1 MPRSRS
7 TSSLHVAGKCTDF
20 GDSMMGKL
28 PARSRK
34 QRKRGA
40 SKTRRQRLAR
50 ELRTDTGARTCGRQ
64 RRRILKQT
72 RLPHRLTHAGLTL
85 QSA

>member
-7 TSSLHVAGKCTDF
+7 ISSLYLAGKCTDF
-20 GDSMMGKL
+20 GDSMIGKL

-40 SKTRRQRLAR
+40 SKTRRQKLRQ
-50 ELRTDTGARTCGRQ
+50 ELRDA
-64 RRRILKQT
+64 
-72 RLPHRLTHAGLTL
+72 
-85 QSA
+85 

>member
-7 TSSLHVAGKCTDF
+7 PGSLLAAGKCTDW

-34 QRKRGA
+34 KRKRGA

-50 ELRTDTGARTCGRQ
+50 EAR
-64 RRRILKQT
+64 QT
-72 RLPHRLTHAGLTL
+72 AG
-85 QSA
+85 

>member
-7 TSSLHVAGKCTDF
+7 TSSLYLAGKCTGW

-40 SKTRRQRLAR
+40 SKVRRQKLSR
-50 ELRTDTGARTCGRQ
+50 EFRAEVSG
-64 RRRILKQT
+64 
-72 RLPHRLTHAGLTL
+72 
-85 QSA
+85 

>member
-7 TSSLHVAGKCTDF
+7 VSNLYLAGKCTGW

-40 SKTRRQRLAR
+40 SKVRRQKLSR
-50 ELRTDTGARTCGRQ
+50 ELREA
-64 RRRILKQT
+64 
-72 RLPHRLTHAGLTL
+72 
-85 QSA
+85 

>member
-7 TSSLHVAGKCTDF
+7 TSSRYLAGKCTDW

-40 SKTRRQRLAR
+40 SKVRRQKLSR
-50 ELRTDTGARTCGRQ
+50 EFRAEVSG
-64 RRRILKQT
+64 
-72 RLPHRLTHAGLTL
+72 
-85 QSA
+85 

>member
-7 TSSLHVAGKCTDF
+7 TNSLYLAGKCTGW

-40 SKTRRQRLAR
+40 SKTRRQKLSR
-50 ELRTDTGARTCGRQ
+50 ELR
-64 RRRILKQT
+64 
-72 RLPHRLTHAGLTL
+72 HA
-85 QSA
+85 

>member
-7 TSSLHVAGKCTDF
+7 TSSLYLAGKCSGW
-20 GDSMMGKL
+20 GDSMMGEF

-40 SKTRRQRLAR
+40 SKTRRQKFSR
-50 ELRTDTGARTCGRQ
+50 EFRTDD
-64 RRRILKQT
+64 LV
-72 RLPHRLTHAGLTL
+72 
-85 QSA
+85 

>member
-7 TSSLHVAGKCTDF
+7 TSSLYHASKCTGF

-40 SKTRRQRLAR
+40 SKTRRQKLDRD
-50 ELRTDTGARTCGRQ
+50 LRTEA
-64 RRRILKQT
+64 
-72 RLPHRLTHAGLTL
+72 A
-85 QSA
+85 A

>member
-7 TSSLHVAGKCTDF
+7 TSSLLVAGKCTDF

-34 QRKRGA
+34 QRKCGA

-50 ELRTDTGARTCGRQ
+50 ELRTATA
-64 RRRILKQT
+64 RRIPQRA
-72 RLPHRLTHAGLTL
+72 RLSHRLTHTGL
-85 QSA
+85 A

>member
-7 TSSLHVAGKCTDF
+7 PSSLSHAGKCTAW

-40 SKTRRQRLAR
+40 SKTRRQRLSR
-50 ELRTDTGARTCGRQ
+50 ELRNAWNPGS
-64 RRRILKQT
+64 
-72 RLPHRLTHAGLTL
+72 RLE
-85 QSA
+85 S

>member
-7 TSSLHVAGKCTDF
+7 ISSLHVASKCTDF

-28 PARSRK
+28 PALSRK
-34 QRKRGA
+34 RRKRGA

-50 ELRTDTGARTCGRQ
+50 ELRTDTAR
-64 RRRILKQT
+64 
-72 RLPHRLTHAGLTL
+72 
-85 QSA
+85 

>member
-7 TSSLHVAGKCTDF
+7 PSSLYHAGKCTDW

-40 SKTRRQRLAR
+40 SKTRRQRLRR
-50 ELRTDTGARTCGRQ
+50 ELREA
-64 RRRILKQT
+64 
-72 RLPHRLTHAGLTL
+72 
-85 QSA
+85 

>member
-7 TSSLHVAGKCTDF
+7 TSSLYLAGKCTGW

-34 QRKRGA
+34 RRKRGA
-40 SKTRRQRLAR
+40 SKTRRQKLSR
-50 ELRTDTGARTCGRQ
+50 EFRDEISG
-64 RRRILKQT
+64 
-72 RLPHRLTHAGLTL
+72 
-85 QSA
+85 

>member
-7 TSSLHVAGKCTDF
+7 ISSLFLASKCTDF

-40 SKTRRQRLAR
+40 SKVRRQKLSR
-50 ELRTDTGARTCGRQ
+50 EFRAAVSG
-64 RRRILKQT
+64 
-72 RLPHRLTHAGLTL
+72 
-85 QSA
+85 

>member
-7 TSSLHVAGKCTDF
+7 FSSLVCADKCTDW

-34 QRKRGA
+34 KRKRGA
-40 SKTRRQRLAR
+40 SKTRRQHLAR
-50 ELRTDTGARTCGRQ
+50 SLVDESLRE
-64 RRRILKQT
+64 
-72 RLPHRLTHAGLTL
+72 
-85 QSA
+85 

>member
-7 TSSLHVAGKCTDF
+7 VSSLYLAGKCTGW

-40 SKTRRQRLAR
+40 SKVRRQKLSR
-50 ELRTDTGARTCGRQ
+50 EFRAEVSG
-64 RRRILKQT
+64 
-72 RLPHRLTHAGLTL
+72 
-85 QSA
+85 

>member
-7 TSSLHVAGKCTDF
+7 TSSLFRAGKCTDF

-28 PARSRK
+28 TARSRK

-40 SKTRRQRLAR
+40 SKVRRQKLSRA
-50 ELRTDTGARTCGRQ
+50 LRADVSCAEC
-64 RRRILKQT
+64 
-72 RLPHRLTHAGLTL
+72 
-85 QSA
+85 

>member
-1 MPRSRS
+1 MPRSRG
-7 TSSLHVAGKCTDF
+7 TSSLYRAGKCTGF

-40 SKTRRQRLAR
+40 SKVRRQKLGR
-50 ELRTDTGARTCGRQ
+50 ELRAE
-64 RRRILKQT
+64 
-72 RLPHRLTHAGLTL
+72 A
-85 QSA
+85 SA